1 MKTYL
6 TFIFSLVL
14 AVGMNAQTGSA
25 KQVKWTFTSKKI
37 ADNTYEVKLS
47 ANISGDFHLYSQ
59 DPGTEG
65 PIPTTIE
72 FSPNPLLTLSGKAKE
87 SGKLIKKYE
96 SAWPGNVNYY
106 EKAVEFVQ
114 VVKLKSKAK
123 TSLNG
128 KIEFVVCDDKACLPP
143 SEVPFKIALG
153 G

>member
-1 MKTYL
+1 MKKYF
-6 TFIFSLVL
+6 TFILTLLL
-14 AVGMNAQTGSA
+14 ATGLSAQTGSA
-25 KQVKWTFTSKKI
+25 KQVKWTFSSKKI

-47 ANISGDFHLYSQ
+47 ANISGNFHLYSQ
-59 DPGTEG
+59 EPGVEG
-65 PIPTTIE
+65 PIPTTIV
-72 FSPNPLLTLSGKAKE
+72 FTPNPLLTLNGKAKE
-87 SGKLIKKYE
+87 SGKMISKYE

-128 KIEFVVCDDKACLPP
+128 KVEFIVCDDKACLPP
-143 SEVPFKIALG
+143 SEIPFKIALG